1 MINPD
6 TSWANICHLSTLPIP
21 HVSADFAWR
30 MTAASG
36 EWCESRIRGEKKRGR
51 EKGYE
56 KRGEGR
62 PEKRNNTMNAIM
74 QIQYNRSNAI
84 QLQYNNRHRISLLG
98 CLSVWRKVIFINCFI
113 VIHYL
118 YISSMHMLICMY
130 MYQHMHMYMYKYTD
144 WYMRVFMCVSALK
157 HACLYIYV
165 QWNPRVDKYNKKDQI
180 RRHHPS

>member
-1 MINPD
+1 
-6 TSWANICHLSTLPIP
+6 
-21 HVSADFAWR
+21 
-30 MTAASG
+30 
-36 EWCESRIRGEKKRGR
+36 
-51 EKGYE
+51 
-56 KRGEGR
+56 
-62 PEKRNNTMNAIM
+62 MNAIM

-113 VIHYL
+113 DIHYL

-165 QWNPRVDKYNKKDQI
+165 Q
-180 RRHHPS
+180 